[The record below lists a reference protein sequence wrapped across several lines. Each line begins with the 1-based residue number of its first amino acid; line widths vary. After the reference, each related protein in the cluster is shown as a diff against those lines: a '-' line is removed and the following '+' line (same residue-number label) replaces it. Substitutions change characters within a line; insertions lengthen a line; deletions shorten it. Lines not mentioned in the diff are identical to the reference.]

1 MAGKDHL
8 VIPTSKPYYRP
19 TLNVPNDPE
28 EYSISNTTHEA
39 PRDLVSKAA
48 LQQDHHH
55 AMYDIRPSP
64 LLEAPF
70 LGLLHGISSNDVPHG
85 DSAEDIY

>member
-1 MAGKDHL
+1 M
-8 VIPTSKPYYRP
+8 IPTSKPYYRP
-19 TLNVPNDPE
+19 HLNVPNDPE

-39 PRDLVSKAA
+39 PRDLVSKAT
-48 LQQDHHH
+48 LQLQHQR

-64 LLEAPF
+64 LFEAPF
-70 LGLLHGISSNDVPHG
+70 LGLLNGISSKDVHNE